1 MNATQPQP
9 VACPGSTQPP
19 VLPRPESLSV
29 AYLLAPAGAGR
40 RRYVSLATWAKE
52 RQR

>member
-1 MNATQPQP
+1 MTALP
-9 VACPGSTQPP
+9 VACPGSTQPEGSVP
-19 VLPRPESLSV
+19 ATKGLSV

-40 RRYVSLATWAKE
+40 RRYESLAFWVRE